1 MLSKLREGRKNKYK
15 ALTQVPNSFLKK
27 NLQELDELFFSKM
40 MNDLWNPY
48 SVLALLD
55 DKGQPTEEFKKVIEK
70 DMFGDMNTEEVL
82 DFLKDQKKKCDSEVI
97 KKIDKMNVDDFEK
110 GETDVFND
118 LMPKKKNNA

>member
-1 MLSKLREGRKNKYK
+1 
-15 ALTQVPNSFLKK
+15 VPNSFLKK